1 MSQSQ
6 LKENLKFRKQTS
18 DPSNKPDTKSS
29 KRSIETSK
37 STISSRG
44 DKLKPILISTTPGV

>member
-1 MSQSQ
+1 MSQ

-18 DPSNKPDTKSS
+18 DPTNKPDTKSS
-29 KRSIETSK
+29 KRLGVDTSK
-37 STISSRG
+37 SSISSRG